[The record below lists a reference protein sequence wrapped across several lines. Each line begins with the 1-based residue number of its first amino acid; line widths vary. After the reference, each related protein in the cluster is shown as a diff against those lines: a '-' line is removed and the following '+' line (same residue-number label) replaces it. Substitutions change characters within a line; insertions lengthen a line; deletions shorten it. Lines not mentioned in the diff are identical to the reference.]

1 MCEIEPLSAELWFAR
16 LRVIAKGE
24 LPGIQNS
31 LRHAAHLAQLA
42 PPPFRAR
49 LRLAVKE
56 GEYESLLVSEQFDQ
70 AARHLVNG
78 SKILVADEEQD
89 DAQKL
94 VTVSCIVLDHAVIGR
109 GASLA
114 HAILEAWANGLLAYE
129 AEPDG
134 VRVEAGMV
142 PHAQSGAWLS
152 EPFVK
157 HRDAPDFGHTV

>member
-1 MCEIEPLSAELWFAR
+1 MHKVTPQVCEIEPLSAELWFAR
-16 LRVIAKGE
+16 LRVIEEGE

-49 LRLAVKE
+49 LRLAVTE
-56 GEYESLLVSEQFDQ
+56 GEYESLLASEQFDH

-78 SKILVADEEQD
+78 IRILSTDDEHD
-89 DAQKL
+89 GGLRL
-94 VTVSCIVLDHAVIGR
+94 VTVSCIVLDHTVIGR

-114 HAILEAWANGLLAYE
+114 SAILDAWANGLLVY
-129 AEPDG
+129 
-134 VRVEAGMV
+134 EAGMV

-152 EPFVK
+152 EPLVK
-157 HRDAPDFGHTV
+157 HRDAPDFGYTV